1 MDRSRLQR
9 VTRRALLGGLAILPV
24 VAARALADTVQ
35 ASRAGPRLPPP
46 VATVDQ
52 VLNVMEFEALARDA
66 LPPAHFGYIAT
77 GADDDLTV
85 VRNHDAFSHYEIR
98 ARRFADVSRLD
109 ATRSVFG
116 ATWPTPIYLSA
127 VSSQRA
133 FHPDGELGTARAART
148 RSMLMMLSTV
158 ASTAVEPVTEARGA
172 PVWQQLYPT
181 DDWAVTEG
189 IVRRAERA
197 GCPAIVLTVDTMPSR
212 NNETLTR
219 AMKADSRT
227 CTDCHINNSH
237 DRIHKAPMF
246 AGLDVSRVTTHA
258 PPNITPVFLDHLR
271 ALVSVKL
278 LVKGVVTGEDA
289 ALAVAHG
296 VDGVIVS
303 NHGGR
308 NEETLRATL
317 DCLPEVAAA
326 VGGRVP
332 VLLDGG
338 VRRGTDVFKALALG
352 ATAVGIGRP
361 QVWGLAAFGQP
372 GVEAV
377 IDILNRE
384 LLQIMRQAGTPALA
398 SITRERVIASTWR

>member
-1 MDRSRLQR
+1 MVRSRLQR
-9 VTRRALLGGLAILPV
+9 VTRRTVLGGLAILPV
-24 VAARALADTVQ
+24 VAARSIAATGQ
-35 ASRAGPRLPPP
+35 ASQAVPRTPP
-46 VATVDQ
+46 AIASADQ
-52 VLNVMEFEALARDA
+52 VLNVMEFEALARDI

-85 VRNHDAFSHYEIR
+85 VRNHAVFSHYEIR
-98 ARRFADVSRLD
+98 ARRFVDVSRLD
-109 ATRSVFG
+109 ATRTVFG
-116 ATWPTPIYLSA
+116 STWPTPIYLSA

-158 ASTAVEPVTEARGA
+158 ASMAVEPVTEARGA

-181 DDWAVTEG
+181 DDWAVTEA

-197 GCPAIVLTVDTMPSR
+197 GAPAIVLTVDTMPSR

-219 AMKADSRT
+219 AMRADTRL
-227 CTDCHINNSH
+227 CTACHINNSH
-237 DRIHKAPMF
+237 DRLKKAPMF
-246 AGLDVSRVTTHA
+246 AGLDVSRATTIS
-258 PPNITPVFLDHLR
+258 PPNITPAFLDQLR

-398 SITRERVIASTWR
+398 SITREHVIASSWR